1 MSDQQQQNGGGI
13 GLGEQ
18 LEHARQ
24 KVMSSE
30 AVQRVVHHEA
40 VQRVVHSEPVRTV
53 QQQIQ
58 SQGPELV
65 ELVKSLAAESMVRRI
80 SIQQEG
86 RVLFEVPLALGLG
99 GALLAPQLAALGA
112 LAALIGNCTIT
123 VERDD
128 AATQGGTGA
137 GASSAGGTGESS
149 NPASGSSTIAS

>member
-1 MSDQQQQNGGGI
+1 VSDQQQSSGGV

-86 RVLFEVPLALGLG
+86 RVLFEFPLALGLG

-128 AATQGGTGA
+128 SASQGGPS
-137 GASSAGGTGESS
+137 ASTSSTGGTSENVS
-149 NPASGSSTIAS
+149 PPSGG